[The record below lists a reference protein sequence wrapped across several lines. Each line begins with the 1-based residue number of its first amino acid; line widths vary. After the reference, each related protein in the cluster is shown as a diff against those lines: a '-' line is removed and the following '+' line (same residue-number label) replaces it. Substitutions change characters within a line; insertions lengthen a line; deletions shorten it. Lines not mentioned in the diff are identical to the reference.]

1 MMRIL
6 FGLLCAILVPISQ
19 GCQVKPEKPNEQTD
33 LKAALSFELPSTSNM
48 PGGWGGGPPETIFMD
63 NKVVHGGPWAVR
75 IERTSES
82 PNNFSTIT
90 KSIEM
95 DFSGASLELRGFLR
109 TEEVSDFVGLWMRED
124 GESPALAFD
133 NMQGRQLKGTTGWS
147 EYSISLP
154 ISSQARKLFFG
165 FLLSGTGKAWVD
177 GLQLL
182 VDGKP
187 VWEAPKVSR
196 PTTILERDHQFDGG
210 SRILITSDLS
220 KMQVENLTELGKVW
234 GFLKYY
240 HPKVTAGQI
249 HWDYE
254 LFRVMPQILSATDRA
269 AANAVLVKWIDG
281 LGPLEACEPCAKLD
295 ENDLYFRPDVGWI
308 ANRIQLGDQLSQWL
322 ESIYAKRIPKQQFY
336 VSEDPNIGNA
346 VFHHELGY
354 ESLKFPDAGF
364 QLLALFRFWNIVEY
378 WSPYRDVTGEN
389 WDNVLKEFIPRVGL
403 AKDAESYRREL
414 MVLIAKVHDG
424 HANLWSSLEDR
435 PPVGNCQLPID
446 VRFVENLPV
455 ISEFS
460 GRAPNDLGELKI
472 GDVITDLDGVPV
484 SKLIESWT
492 PYYGA
497 SNDAAR
503 LFNLGRFLTRGKCG
517 ETSMGIRRASKELK
531 FKATRVATA
540 GSAQERH
547 THDLSGP
554 TFRLLSKDVAYLKL
568 SSVKATEAEHYVQQA
583 SGTKGLIIDIRNYPA
598 EFMVFAL
605 GSHLVESDTP
615 FAIFT
620 TIDLSNPGAF
630 HWGKPVSLTSQ
641 RPHYAGKVVILA
653 DESSLSQAEYT
664 TMAFRA
670 ARGAIV
676 VGSQTAGADGN
687 VSPFGLPGGLRSM
700 ISGIGVFYP
709 DRKPTQ
715 RIGIVPNVDVKPT
728 IEGIR
733 EGRDEVL
740 EEALRQILG
749 SQVPS
754 TTIENMAK
762 P

>member
-1 MMRIL
+1 MTRIL

-19 GCQVKPEKPNEQTD
+19 GQQVKPEKLNEQTD
-33 LKAALSFELPSTSNM
+33 LKAALSFDLPSTSNM

-63 NKVVHGGPWAVR
+63 NKVVHGGRWAVR
-75 IERTSES
+75 IERTPES
-82 PNNFSTIT
+82 PNSFSTIT

-109 TEEVSDFVGLWMRED
+109 TEEVSDFAGLWMRED

-133 NMQGRQLKGTTGWS
+133 NMQSRQLKGTTGWS

-154 ISSQARKLFFG
+154 IRSEARKLFFG
-165 FLLSGTGKAWVD
+165 FLLSGKGKAWVD

-187 VWEAPKVSR
+187 VWETPKVSR

-210 SRILITSDLS
+210 SGILITGDLS
-220 KMQVENLTELGKVW
+220 KIQIENLAELGKVW
-234 GFLKYY
+234 GFLKYH

-254 LFRVMPQILSATDRA
+254 LFHVMPQILSARDRA

-281 LGPLEACEPCAKLD
+281 LGALEACEPCTKLD

-308 ANRIQLGDQLSQWL
+308 ANHIQLGDQLSQWL
-322 ESIYAKRIPKQQFY
+322 ESIYANRIPKQQFY

-389 WDNVLKEFIPRVGL
+389 WDGVLKEFIPRVGL

-414 MVLIAKVHDG
+414 MVLIAKIHDG
-424 HANLWSSLEDR
+424 HANLWSSLQDR
-435 PPVGNCQLPID
+435 PPVGNCQLPVD
-446 VRFVENLPV
+446 VRFVENFPT
-455 ISEFS
+455 ISGFS
-460 GRAPNDLGELKI
+460 GTAPNDLGDLKI
-472 GDVITDLDGVPV
+472 GDAITDLDGVPV
-484 SKLIESWT
+484 SKLIESWK

-497 SNDAAR
+497 SNDVAR
-503 LFNLGRFLTRGKCG
+503 LFNIGTFLTRGKCG
-517 ETSMGIRRASKELK
+517 ETSVGIRRNGHDLRLK
-531 FKATRVATA
+531 VTRVHGSPRA
-540 GSAQERH
+540 GY
-547 THDLSGP
+547 THDLPGP
-554 TFRLLSKDVAYLKL
+554 AFRLLSKDVAYLKL
-568 SSVKATEAEHYVQQA
+568 SSVKTADAEHYVQQA
-583 SGTKGLIIDIRNYPA
+583 SGTKGLIIDIRNYPSA
-598 EFMVFAL
+598 FMVFAL

-615 FAIFT
+615 FAMFT
-620 TIDLSNPGAF
+620 TCDLSNPGAF
-630 HWGKPVSLTSQ
+630 HWGTSVSLTPQ
-641 RPHYAGKVVILA
+641 KPHYAGKVVILA
-653 DESSLSQAEYT
+653 DESSMSQAEYT

-670 ARGAIV
+670 SHGAIV
-676 VGSQTAGADGN
+676 VGSPTAGADGN
-687 VSPFGLPGGLRSM
+687 VSPFGLPGGLQSM

-709 DRKPTQ
+709 NRKPTQ
-715 RIGIVPNVDVKPT
+715 RIGIVPNVEAKPT

-754 TTIENMAK
+754 TTIENMAR